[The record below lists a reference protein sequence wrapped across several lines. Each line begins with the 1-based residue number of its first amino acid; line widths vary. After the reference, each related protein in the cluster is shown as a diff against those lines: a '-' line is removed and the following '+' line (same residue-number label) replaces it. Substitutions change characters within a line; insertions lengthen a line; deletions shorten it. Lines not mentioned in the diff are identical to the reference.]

1 MEVFDICCL
10 WVGRV
15 VVCAVPVMICLLL
28 LFCLMF
34 WVLERIFGRNR
45 LKDNTEMLE
54 RVAGLMISLEKETEK
69 KRVIMEEG
77 KTKNCGTSPEPTEPK
92 PEIKPP
98 AQKPSQFI
106 P

>member
-15 VVCAVPVMICLLL
+15 VICAVPVMICFLL

-34 WVLERIFGRNR
+34 WVLERIFGKNR

-54 RVAGLMISLEKETEK
+54 RVAGLMISMETEK